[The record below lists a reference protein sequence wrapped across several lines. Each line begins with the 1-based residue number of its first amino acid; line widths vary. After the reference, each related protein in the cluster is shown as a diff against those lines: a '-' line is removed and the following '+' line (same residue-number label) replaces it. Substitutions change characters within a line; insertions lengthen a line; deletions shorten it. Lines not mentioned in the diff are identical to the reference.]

1 MFKFIIV
8 IILSVTP
15 FEVLSKSRTV
25 PFDTQHDLKQVI
37 KNGEF
42 VYLGKATFSILFWD
56 LYKSKLST
64 TTGKYPID
72 NKKEQ
77 LIYEIHYLANISSD
91 DLIKRT
97 VEQWQH
103 LNVPKIQYQEYLAD
117 LKRIWPD
124 IEKGDKLALLLLE
137 AKSVFYFNDAYIG
150 VIDSPKFGQLFL
162 DIWLS
167 EETSQPLLRR
177 DLLGNNYG

>member
-15 FEVLSKSRTV
+15 FEVSSKNRTV
-25 PFDTQHDLKQVI
+25 PFDTPHDLQQVI
-37 KNGEF
+37 ENTQF
-42 VYLGKATFSILFWD
+42 VDLGKATFSILFWD

-103 LNVPKIQYQEYLAD
+103 LNVPKDQYQGYLAD
-117 LKRIWPD
+117 LERIWPD
-124 IEKGDKLALLLLE
+124 IEKGDKLSLLLF
-137 AKSVFYFNDAYIG
+137 ADKSLFYFNDTFIG
-150 VIDSPKFGQLFL
+150 EINSSEFGQLFL

-167 EETSQPLLRR
+167 ENTSQPSLRR